1 MAQFATEDFK
11 RPKLGRPQY
20 NKRAEAFLEVATYL
34 EDNDDKLITINDRT
48 DLINQKL
55 ANTDYDANS
64 YTYMKTRLHEHIGER
79 RVQIKINCYNSYN
92 YN

>member
-11 RPKLGRPQY
+11 RPKLGCPKY

-34 EDNDDKLITINDRT
+34 EDNNDKLITINDLI

-55 ANTDYDANS
+55 ANTDYDAYG
-64 YTYMKTRLHEHIGER
+64 YTYMKTRLHKNFGER
-79 RVQIKINCYNSYN
+79 IV
-92 YN
+92 